1 MNLLKRVLSAE
12 FNHYKTLFMKNILIG
27 VLLLCSLVSFS
38 QKPDSVKTES
48 WKSIYRA
55 SSTKINDLVNTKLDV
70 RFDYSKSWMYAKVWI
85 TLHPHFYPADSL
97 TLDAKC
103 MNINEVSI
111 VKGSKSFPLKYRYDS
126 LNLYITLD
134 KTYKAG
140 ENYTVFINYTAKPN
154 EIKRKGSAAI
164 SGGKGLY
171 FINSLG
177 KDKKKPTQIWT
188 QGETESNSGWVPTID
203 KPNQRQTDEIS
214 MTVPDKYQTLSNG
227 LLVSHKKNNDGTR
240 TDTWR
245 MNLPHAP
252 YLMMMAVGEYSI
264 IKDSYKG
271 KEVSYYVEKE
281 YAPVARKIFG
291 YTPEMIDFYSKITGV
306 DYPWPKYSQ
315 VVARDYI
322 SGAMENTTATLHSE
336 SAQQDARQL
345 VDENRWEDVISHE
358 LFHQWFGD
366 YVTCESWS
374 NITLNE
380 SFADLS
386 EILWL
391 EHKHGKDAAAEH
403 NFNGLLNYLRGGNDK
418 KDLVRFYYNDR
429 EDVFDLISYQKG
441 GRILNMLRYCVG
453 DSAFFKSLNLYL
465 RTRKFNSA
473 EAQDLRLAF
482 EDVTGQDL
490 NWFWNQ
496 WYYGSGHPKLD
507 INYNYDTDGKTAR
520 VFIKQT
526 QAGKIFKLPI
536 AIDVYEG
543 TEKKRYKVWAEHQAD
558 TFVFHTVSKP
568 NLINVDGDKILLC
581 EKTEH
586 KTLDNYIF
594 QYKNAALYLDRR
606 EAIDFAARN
615 QGDDHIALDFM
626 KTALK
631 DNYFGLRIYVLQK
644 LNLIDDSVKKS
655 VGPLIADMAENDP
668 KSLVRAGAIE
678 ALGRYKSMTYKP
690 LFLKSM
696 NDSSYSIAG
705 KALVALG
712 AIDTAAAL
720 DKAKSLSGLHV
731 RGALSDAVTN
741 VLFSYSNEN
750 DFDSL
755 ANRFDELSF
764 GNEKFM
770 ILQPFANFLKRIKD
784 PVKFTKGIDMIVRFR
799 DTIPQQYRPQI
810 DPYFNGMI
818 LNGIAASKESKGM
831 TEQADYVK
839 SKLPG
844 KAKAKVTVEVP
855 SESLQKYTG
864 SYDYDGTT
872 VQVTLKDDK
881 TLFLNIPEQP
891 EMELTPVSKAKFGI
905 KYMESYS
912 IEFTVTDKDEV
923 TEFVFKSPG
932 GEIKAPKKK

>member
-1 MNLLKRVLSAE
+1 MKTILLGA
-12 FNHYKTLFMKNILIG
+12 F
-27 VLLLCSLVSFS
+27 LLGSSISFS
-38 QKPDSVKTES
+38 QKPDSVKTEI
-48 WKSIYRA
+48 WKNIYRA
-55 SSTKINDLVNTKLDV
+55 SETKINDLVNTKLDV
-70 RFDYSKSWMYAKVWI
+70 SFDFSKSWMNGKAWI
-85 TLHPHFYPADSL
+85 TLHPHFYPTDSL
-97 TLDAKC
+97 SLDAKS

-111 VKGSKSFPLKYRYDS
+111 ISGSKSVPLKYSYDS
-126 LNLYITLD
+126 LILNITLD

-154 EIKRKGSAAI
+154 EIKRNGSAAI

-171 FINSLG
+171 FINPLG

-203 KPNQRQTDEIS
+203 KPNQRQTDEII

-227 LLVSHKKNNDGTR
+227 ILVTQKKNLNGTR

-252 YLMMMAVGEYSI
+252 YLLMMAVGEYSI

-271 KEVSYYVEKE
+271 KEVNYYVEKE

-291 YTPEMIDFYSKITGV
+291 YTPEMMDFYSRITGV

-315 VVARDYI
+315 IVARDYI
-322 SGAMENTTATLHSE
+322 SGAMENTTATLHSAA
-336 SAQQDARQL
+336 AQQDARQL

-403 NFNGLLNYLRGGNDK
+403 NFNSMLMYLRGGNDK

-429 EDVFDLISYQKG
+429 EDVFDLVSYQKG
-441 GRILNMLRYCVG
+441 GRILNMLRNYVG

-465 RTRKFNSA
+465 RTKKFNSA
-473 EAQDLRLAF
+473 EAQDLRLAM
-482 EDVTGQDL
+482 EDVTGEDL

-496 WYYGSGHPKLD
+496 WYYSSGHPKLD
-507 INYNYDTDGKTAR
+507 INYDYNTGSKTAR
-520 VFIKQT
+520 VFIKQI
-526 QAGKIFKLPI
+526 QPGKIFRLPI
-536 AIDVYEG
+536 AIDVYQG
-543 TEKKRYKVWAEHQAD
+543 MEKKRYNVWSEHQAD
-558 TFVFHTVSKP
+558 TFIFHTVSKP
-568 NLINVDGDKILLC
+568 DLINVDGDKILLC

-594 QYKNAALYLDRR
+594 QYNNAGLYPDRR
-606 EAIDFAARN
+606 EAIDFAAMN
-615 QGDDHIALDFM
+615 QTEDHIALDFM
-626 KTALK
+626 KNALK
-631 DNYFGLRIYVLQK
+631 DKYFGLRLYTLRK
-644 LNLIDDSVKKS
+644 LNLLNDSIRKS
-655 VGPLIADMAENDP
+655 VEPIIADMAKNDP

-678 ALGRYKSMTYKP
+678 ALGKFKSESYKQ
-690 LFLKSM
+690 LFLKSV

-705 KALVALG
+705 NALIALG
-712 AIDTAAAL
+712 ALDTTAAL
-720 DKAKSLSGLHV
+720 DKAKSLSGTDI
-731 RGALSDAVTN
+731 RGELSDAVTD
-741 VLFSYSNEN
+741 VLFAYSDEN

-755 ANRFDELSF
+755 AVRFDEWPF

-770 ILQPFANFLKRIKD
+770 ILQSFADFLKRIKN
-784 PVKFTKGIDMIVRFR
+784 PANFKKGIDMIVKFR
-799 DTIPQQYRPQI
+799 DTVPQQYRQQI

-818 LNGIAASKESKGM
+818 LNGIAISEQSKGLI
-831 TEQADYVK
+831 EQADYVK
-839 SKLPG
+839 SKLPV
-844 KAKAKVTVEVP
+844 KTNAPVTIKIP
-855 SESLQKYTG
+855 SDSLQKYTG
-864 SYDYDGTT
+864 AYDYNGIE
-872 VQVTLKDDK
+872 VLVTLKDGK
-881 TLFLNIPEQP
+881 TLYLKIPGQP
-891 EMELTPVSKAKFGI
+891 EMELAPVSKSKFSVM
-905 KYMESYS
+905 YMEGNSV
-912 IEFTVTDKDEV
+912 EFNGNEKGEV
-923 TEFVFKSPG
+923 TEFVLSSPD
-932 GEIKAPKKK
+932 GEIKAHKKK

>member
-1 MNLLKRVLSAE
+1 
-12 FNHYKTLFMKNILIG
+12 MKNILLG
-27 VLLLCSLVSFS
+27 AFLLCSFVSFS

-55 SSTKINDLVNTKLDV
+55 SATKINDLVNTKLDV
-70 RFDYSKSWMYAKVWI
+70 SFDYSKSWMYGKAWI
-85 TLHPHFYPADSL
+85 TLHPHFYPTDSL
-97 TLDAKC
+97 NLDAKS

-111 VKGSKSFPLKYRYDS
+111 VKGTKRIPLKYRYDS

-140 ENYTVFINYTAKPN
+140 ENYTVFINYVAKPN

-171 FINSLG
+171 FINPAG
-177 KDKKKPTQIWT
+177 KDKKKPIQIWT
-188 QGETESNSGWVPTID
+188 QGETESNSGWIPTID

-227 LLVSHKKNNDGTR
+227 ILVNRRKNTDGTR
-240 TDTWR
+240 TDTW
-245 MNLPHAP
+245 MMKLPHAP
-252 YLMMMAVGEYSI
+252 YLLMMAVGEYTI

-291 YTPEMIDFYSKITGV
+291 LTPEMIGFYSKITGV

-315 VVARDYI
+315 IVARDYV
-322 SGAMENTTATLHSE
+322 SGAMENTTATLHAE

-345 VDENRWEDVISHE
+345 VDENRWEDIIAHE

-374 NITLNE
+374 NLTMNE
-380 SFADLS
+380 SFADFS
-386 EILWL
+386 EMLW
-391 EHKHGKDAAAEH
+391 EEYKHGKDAGDEH
-403 NFNGLLNYLRGGNDK
+403 NFNSLQMYLRGGNDK
-418 KDLVRFYYNDR
+418 KDLVRFYYKDR
-429 EDVFDLISYQKG
+429 EDVFDLVSYQKG
-441 GRILNMLRYCVG
+441 GRILNMLRNCVG

-465 RTRKFNSA
+465 KTKKFNSS

-482 EDVTGQDL
+482 EEVTGQDL

-507 INYNYDTDGKTAR
+507 ISYDYDVAGKTAK

-526 QAGKIFKLPI
+526 QTGKIFRLPI
-536 AIDVYEG
+536 AVDVYQG
-543 TEKKRYKVWAEHQAD
+543 ADKKRYKVWIEHQAD
-558 TFVFHTVSKP
+558 TFLFHTLNKP
-568 NLINVDGDKILLC
+568 DLINVDGDKILLC

-594 QYKNAALYLDRR
+594 QYKNAGLYLDRR
-606 EAIDFAARN
+606 EAIDFAAKN
-615 QGDDHIALDFM
+615 QSDDHNALDFL

-631 DNYFGLRIYVLQK
+631 DRYPGLRLYTLQK
-644 LNLIDDSVKKS
+644 LYTQNDSVKKS
-655 VGPLIADMAENDP
+655 VEPLLADMAMNDP
-668 KSLVRAGAIE
+668 KSLVRAGAIA
-678 ALGRYKSMTYKP
+678 ALGRYKKEVYKP
-690 LFLKSM
+690 LFLKSV

-705 KALVALG
+705 SALVALG
-712 AIDTAAAL
+712 AIDTTAAL
-720 DKAKSLSGLHV
+720 DKAKSFSNQHV
-731 RGALSDAVTN
+731 KGELSDAVTN
-741 VLFSYSNEN
+741 ILYTYSNEN

-755 ANRFDELSF
+755 AARFDILPF

-770 ILQPFANFLKRIKD
+770 ILQPFANLLKR
-784 PVKFTKGIDMIVRFR
+784 VKNPANFMKGIDMIIRFR
-799 DTIPQQYRPQI
+799 DTIPEQYRQMVA
-810 DPYFNGMI
+810 PYFNGMI
-818 LNGIAASKESKGM
+818 LSGIAASKQSKGM

-844 KAKAKVTVEVP
+844 KAAPPVVAELPAEK
-855 SESLQKYTG
+855 LQKYVG
-864 SYDYDGTT
+864 DYELEE
-872 VQVTLKDDK
+872 VLVKVALKDNK
-881 TLFLNIPEQP
+881 TLSLIIPEQP
-891 EMELTPVSKAKFGI
+891 EMELIPLSRDKFSI
-905 KYMESYS
+905 KYMEGYS
-912 IEFTVTDKDEV
+912 VVFTNNDKGEVTDLI
-923 TEFVFKSPG
+923 FSSPG
-932 GEIKAPKKK
+932 GEKKATRKK